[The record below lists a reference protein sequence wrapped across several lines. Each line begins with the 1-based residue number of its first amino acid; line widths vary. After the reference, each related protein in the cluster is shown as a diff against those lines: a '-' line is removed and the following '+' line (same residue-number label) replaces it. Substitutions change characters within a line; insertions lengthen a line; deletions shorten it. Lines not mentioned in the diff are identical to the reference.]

1 MSKLM
6 GNELL
11 DAFYAVTMPDG
22 SVWGVPVRAIA
33 VHRANYYAEEF
44 NNDALESMAKDTFP
58 LFESDLEEIRD
69 WAANNM
75 NWSDV
80 SSYAVTITPSDID
93 YEDGWCNGEYKIITD
108 LEAGS

>member
-1 MSKLM
+1 MNNLI
-6 GNELL
+6 GHELL
-11 DAFYAVTMPDG
+11 GAFYTVAMPDG

-33 VHRANYYAEEF
+33 VNRANYYAEEF
-44 NNDALESMAKDTFP
+44 NNDAQESMAKDTLP
-58 LFESDLEEIRD
+58 LFESDLKEIRD

-80 SSYAVTITPSDID
+80 SSYAVTMTPADVD

-108 LEAGS
+108 LEAES